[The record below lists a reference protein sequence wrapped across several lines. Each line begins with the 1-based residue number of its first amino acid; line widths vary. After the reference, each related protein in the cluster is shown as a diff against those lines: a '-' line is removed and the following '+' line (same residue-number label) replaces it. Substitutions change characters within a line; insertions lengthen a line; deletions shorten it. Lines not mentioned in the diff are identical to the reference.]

1 MRILVTGTTG
11 FIAPRLA
18 RKLIDLGHK
27 VYGLERYV
35 TGRTFYQKD
44 ERINRVCGD
53 LCDHHAIKRII
64 NTIQPEAVFHLAALS
79 PVAISYEQP
88 TIVNRTNYLATIN
101 LAEACMR
108 QVDSFKHFIF
118 AGTSEEYGNQE
129 VFPIRE
135 TAQLFP
141 NSPYA
146 VSKVAANLYLDFMHE
161 AYDFPV
167 TVCRPFNTYGRV
179 GTTHFVVERIISQI
193 LDGAETLKLGD
204 PLPVRDLMFRED
216 HVDAYLSVFG
226 NPEQSIGEVFNFC
239 TGEGYAILELVNLI
253 SEKTGFKGCVNWNT
267 IPKRPLDIDTLI
279 GDPVKAQQI
288 LKWQSKYSLSKGLD
302 LTISELRNQNG

>member
-1 MRILVTGTTG
+1 M
-11 FIAPRLA
+11 
-18 RKLIDLGHK
+18 
-27 VYGLERYV
+27 YGLERYV
-35 TGRTFYQKD
+35 TGRTFYRKD
-44 ERINRVCGD
+44 ERINRVFGD
-53 LCDHHAIKRII
+53 LCDHHAIRQII
-64 NTIQPEAVFHLAALS
+64 NSIQPEVVFHLAALS

-88 TIVNRTNYLATIN
+88 TIVNSTNYLATIN

-108 QVDSFKHFIF
+108 QVDGFKHFIF

-129 VFPIRE
+129 AFPIRE
-135 TAQLFP
+135 TARFFP

-146 VSKVAANLYLDFMHE
+146 VSKVAANHYLNFMHD

-193 LDGAETLKLGD
+193 LQGSDILYLGD

-216 HVDAYLSVFG
+216 HVDAYLTVFG
-226 NPEQSIGEVFNFC
+226 NPEQSIGEAFNFC
-239 TGEGYAILELVNLI
+239 TGEGFAIMELVSLI
-253 SEKTGFKGCVNWNT
+253 IEKTGFKGRVIWNS

-279 GDPVKAQQI
+279 GDPTKAQQI
-288 LKWQSKYSLSKGLD
+288 LKWQSKYSLSEGLE